1 MDADNNSNDNFDA
14 CFNGK
19 VDNTQ
24 TNSDKWNKFKGRDI
38 LPMWV
43 ADSDYKTAPAVIEA
57 LHKRVEHG
65 VFGYTNQ
72 PSEAV
77 KEAIVYHLSNQ
88 HQWHIDPEWI
98 VPLNSIVSGLSLS
111 CLMAGEEGDALLLP
125 ATIYPPFNYV
135 ISNTKRKAIRVPMVL
150 YNERWVL
157 DFDALEASITPE
169 TKMLLFCNPHNPGGV
184 VYTQAELTKLQQIC
198 ERHDV
203 LICSDEIHCDLL
215 LDDNKK
221 HIPIASLNGDAEK
234 RTITLMAASK
244 TYNIAGLGFGFAIIS
259 DARLRKRFKKHAR
272 ERMPDVNLLA
282 QVATTAA
289 FKHGEPWRLAQI
301 EHLKKNRDYL
311 LQELNHIPGLKMYPL
326 ESTFLAWVDVSALM
340 LVDVEKFFEDAGVGI
355 SAGAYFGD
363 SHFIRINFACSF
375 AIVEE
380 AVKRIRNAISGISV
394 TG

>member
-1 MDADNNSNDNFDA
+1 MKIDNNFDS
-14 CFNGK
+14 CFDKNI
-19 VDNTQ
+19 DNTQ
-24 TNSDKWNKFKGRDI
+24 TFSDKWNKFKGKDI

-43 ADSDYKTAPAVIEA
+43 ADSDYATAPAVIEA

-72 PSEAV
+72 PTAEV
-77 KEAIVYHLSNQ
+77 QVAIVFHLRTQ
-88 HQWHIDPEWI
+88 HQWDIKPEWI

-111 CLMAGEEGDALLLP
+111 CLVAGDDGDSLLLP

-135 ISNTKRKAIRVPMVL
+135 IANTKRSSIRVPML
-150 YNERWVL
+150 LEDERWVL
-157 DFDALEASITPE
+157 DFEALEAAIKPN

-184 VYTQAELTKLQQIC
+184 VYSEAELTRLHKLC
-198 ERHDV
+198 EHHDL
-203 LICSDEIHCDLL
+203 LICSDEIHCDLV
-215 LDDNKK
+215 LDKNKK
-221 HIPIASLNGDAEK
+221 HTPIAKLNEDAQQ

-259 DARLRKRFKKHAR
+259 DDRLRKRFKKLAR

-282 QVATTAA
+282 QVATAAA
-289 FKHGEPWRLAQI
+289 FNHGEPWRVAQI
-301 EHLKKNRDYL
+301 EHLRKNRDYL
-311 LQELNHIPGLKMYPL
+311 FTELNRIPGLKMYPL

-340 LVDVEKFFEDAGVGI
+340 LPDVEKFFENAGVGI

-363 SHFIRINFACSF
+363 THFIRINFACSS
-375 AIVEE
+375 ATVVE
-380 AVKRIRNAISGISV
+380 AVSRIKTAISGISS

>member
-1 MDADNNSNDNFDA
+1 MDFDA
-14 CFNGK
+14 TI
-19 VDNTQ
+19 DNTEIF
-24 TNSDKWNKFKGRDI
+24 SDKWNKFKGRDI

-43 ADSDYKTAPAVIEA
+43 ADSDYQTAPAVIEA

-72 PSEAV
+72 PTEEV
-77 KEAIVYHLSNQ
+77 REAIVFHLQTQ
-88 HQWHIDPEWI
+88 HQWRIDPEWV
-98 VPLNSIVSGLSLS
+98 VPLNSIVSGLTLS
-111 CLMAGEEGDALLLP
+111 CLVAGDEGDSVLLP
-125 ATIYPPFNYV
+125 ATIYPPFNFV
-135 ISNTKRKAIRVPMVL
+135 ISNTKRNAIRIPMVL
-150 YNERWVL
+150 INERWVL
-157 DFDALEASITPE
+157 DFAALEAAITAE

-184 VYTQAELTKLQQIC
+184 VYSKSELENLHSIC
-198 ERHDV
+198 ERHDL
-203 LICSDEIHCDLL
+203 LICSDEIHCDLV
-215 LDDNKK
+215 LDEDKK
-221 HIPIASLNGDAEK
+221 HIPIATLNDDAQQ

-259 DARLRKRFKKHAR
+259 DTKLRKRFKKHAR

-289 FKHGEPWRLAQI
+289 FKQGEPWRLKQI
-301 EHLKKNRDYL
+301 EHLRKNRDYL
-311 LQELNHIPGLKMYPL
+311 IQEINKIPGLKMYPL

-340 LVDVEKFFEDAGVGI
+340 LTDAEKFFEEAGVGI

-363 SHFIRINFACSF
+363 ADFIRINFACTF
-375 AIVEE
+375 ATVEE